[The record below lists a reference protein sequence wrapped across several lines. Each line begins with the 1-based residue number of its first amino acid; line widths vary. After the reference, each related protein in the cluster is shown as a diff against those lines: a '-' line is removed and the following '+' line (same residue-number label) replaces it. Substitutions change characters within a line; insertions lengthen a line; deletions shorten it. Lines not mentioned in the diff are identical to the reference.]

1 MGLGPKL
8 VLNLEKTDMLYVHK
22 VIKFYM
28 KKEYLC

>member
-1 MGLGPKL
+1 MELGPKL
-8 VLNLEKTDMLYVHK
+8 GLNLEKPDMLYVPK